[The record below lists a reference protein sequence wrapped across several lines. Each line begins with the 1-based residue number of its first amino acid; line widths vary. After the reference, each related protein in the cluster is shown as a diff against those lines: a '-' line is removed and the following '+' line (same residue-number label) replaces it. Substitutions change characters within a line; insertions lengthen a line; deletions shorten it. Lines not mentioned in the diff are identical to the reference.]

1 MFDGLK
7 SFQKWD
13 LEHSGYY
20 FTINRDIYGVETAYY
35 FKPFFHETARHGILV
50 YEVAKYLKNF
60 TDDVKTYL
68 SRKPD
73 IVFKIKGEE
82 WAVEVETGK
91 VLKYNKKQFLEQVEN
106 LKEIYEKRWFFV
118 ITNRNQLKSYKRDGK
133 TFTRRN
139 VVSKIRKLFGT
150 IY

>member
-1 MFDGLK
+1 M
-7 SFQKWD
+7 
-13 LEHSGYY
+13 
-20 FTINRDIYGVETAYY
+20 
-35 FKPFFHETARHGILV
+35 RHGILV

-73 IVFKIKGEE
+73 IVFKINGEE

-91 VLKYNKKQFLEQVEN
+91 VLKYNKKQFLEKVEN

-118 ITNRNQLKSYKRDGK
+118 ITNRNQLKSYKRYGK